1 MPSLATYTRMTSK
14 LPTQIL
20 RGSLR
25 SSPGP
30 SGLAGFTLP
39 CRKLV
44 LEYNDQWPS
53 SKGAMDFARRGR
65 LTQIAQ
71 QWPNVEVVLQE
82 KPNRHPMLRAFYG
95 EYDLCSCLVYIVYI
109 DSLFILS

>member
-1 MPSLATYTRMTSK
+1 MASK
-14 LPTQIL
+14 LPTQVL

-30 SGLAGFTLP
+30 SGLGGFSLP
-39 CRKLV
+39 CRKIV

-53 SKGAMDFARRGR
+53 SKGAMDFARKGK

-82 KPNRHPMLRAFYG
+82 KPNKHPMLRAFYG
-95 EYDLCSCLVYIVYI
+95 ECIMIFSTGYKVDF
-109 DSLFILS
+109 D

>member
-1 MPSLATYTRMTSK
+1 MASK

-30 SGLAGFTLP
+30 SGLGGFSLP
-39 CRKLV
+39 CRKVV

-53 SKGAMDFARRGR
+53 SKGAMDFARKGK

-95 EYDLCSCLVYIVYI
+95 ECIMIFSTGYEADFDKFY
-109 DSLFILS
+109 LFHPTLILS